1 MSENNIPNTNAD
13 AQEFADASQ
22 QAEEATATTNAPVTE
37 AQASEINPQSEE
49 TASAETPNEPVI
61 ENSVKESLPEPVEEK
76 LAAHDDFD
84 WSVDKRN
91 VTHYNDEEKK
101 KYDKVYENTFVT
113 IEDGEIV
120 NGTLVALTK

>member
-1 MSENNIPNTNAD
+1 MHLKQKPKLLKQIR
-13 AQEFADASQ
+13 Q
-22 QAEEATATTNAPVTE
+22 
-37 AQASEINPQSEE
+37 
-49 TASAETPNEPVI
+49 PVI
-61 ENSVKESLPEPVEEK
+61 ENSVTESLPQPVEEK

-91 VTHYNDEEKK
+91 VANYSKEEKE

-120 NGTLVALTK
+120 KGSVVALTKTDVVINIGFKSDGLVSLNEFRDNPNTKSW